1 MMGKTQRNSL
11 FSHVDYKITL
21 FTVYLAV
28 LQSQASKW
36 GDNLGLA
43 WSPKKE
49 FGQSFAS
56 FFPFYVSQHQ
66 DETCVLLHV
75 IATSILILMC
85 VNDYRVA
92 LSIGL
97 SALAGLSSKELTRSF
112 SHGFVEMA
120 IMQGIFFMSMLHMKA
135 SMKRALAVP
144 VVCYGLAWVGHFFFE
159 DNKPA
164 TFMYPVYSLL
174 GDFNLFVN
182 HISSIVR

>member
-1 MMGKTQRNSL
+1 MGKAEKDNA
-11 FSHVDYKITL
+11 FSHLDYKITL

-28 LQSQASKW
+28 LQSQASKL
-36 GDNLGLA
+36 GDHLGLE
-43 WSPKKE
+43 WSANKE
-49 FGQSFAS
+49 YGKSFAS

-66 DETCVLLHV
+66 DGTCVILHV

-85 VNDYRVA
+85 MNDYRVA

-164 TFMYPVYSLL
+164 TFIYPVYSLI

-182 HISSIVR
+182 HISSMVS